1 MVAWS
6 RISVV
11 TQPGMCTIEE
21 HLTGLRYQDET
32 FDPYIPPYVG
42 AIGNYLI
49 LADNA
54 QPYHTIAGC

>member
-1 MVAWS
+1 M
-6 RISVV
+6 V